1 MSTLTDLAKD
11 ERSPRMVLTI
21 VGTPND
27 VSTGNLLARVGA
39 VDTVAF
45 IQSSAEIPGMDE
57 VQAAVWRE
65 QARIRASAETIAYRL
80 AEGEQ
85 YYSFITPL
93 DAEWP
98 VQLSDLGSRAPYGL
112 WARGSTDQLAGGV
125 RTMVTFDGLRAATGY
140 GEEAARSMAGEL
152 AYAGYTVVSGGAYGI
167 EGTAHRGAM
176 AAGGGTIAVLASGV
190 DRTYPSG
197 HADLF
202 ERIRQN
208 GVVVSE
214 HAPGV
219 APTRQ
224 RFLDRSRLLAA
235 FSETTVIVEAGARS
249 GSIRTGAEARDLGRT
264 VGAVPGPITSS
275 ASTGTNLLLQQGRAH
290 LVTNAADIRDL
301 AEHGRTTPPS
311 PTLQSMSAY
320 AKSASTP
327 ARGL

>member
-1 MSTLTDLAKD
+1 MPTLTDLAKD
-11 ERSPRMVLTI
+11 ERSARMVLTI

-27 VSTGNLLARVGA
+27 VPTGNLIARVGA

-45 IQSSAEIPGMDE
+45 IQNDAEIPGVDE

-85 YYSFITPL
+85 YSFITPL

-98 VQLSDLGSRAPYGL
+98 VQLGDLGSRSPYGL
-112 WARGSTDQLAGGV
+112 WAHGNIDQLAGGV
-125 RTMVTFDGLRAATGY
+125 RTMVTFDGVRAATGY

-167 EGTAHRGAM
+167 EGTAHRGAL

-249 GSIRTGAEARDLGRT
+249 GSICTAVEARDLGRT
-264 VGAVPGPITSS
+264 VGAVPGPITSA
-275 ASTGTNLLLQQGRAH
+275 ASTGANLLLQQGRAQ
-290 LVTNAADIRDL
+290 LVTNAADVRDL
-301 AEHGRTTPPS
+301 IEHGQFTRQLPYFGS
-311 PTLQSMSAY
+311 P
-320 AKSASTP
+320 SASATRETP
-327 ARGL
+327 QQRSL

>member
-1 MSTLTDLAKD
+1 MPTLTDLAKD
-11 ERSPRMVLTI
+11 ERSARMVLTI

-27 VSTGNLLARVGA
+27 VPTGNLLARVGA
-39 VDTVAF
+39 VETVAF
-45 IQSSAEIPGMDE
+45 IQNDAEIPGMDE

-65 QARIRASAETIAYRL
+65 QARTRASAETIAYRF

-85 YYSFITPL
+85 YSFITPL
-93 DAEWP
+93 DTEWP
-98 VQLSDLGSRAPYGL
+98 VQLGDLGSRAPYGL
-112 WARGSTDQLAGGV
+112 WAHGNLDQLAGGV
-125 RTMVTFDGLRAATGY
+125 RKMITFDGVRAATGY

-214 HAPGV
+214 NAPGV

-235 FSETTVIVEAGARS
+235 LSETTVIVEAGARS
-249 GSIRTGAEARDLGRT
+249 GSIRTAVEARDLGRT

-275 ASTGTNLLLQQGRAH
+275 ASTGANLLLQQGCAQ
-290 LVTNAADIRDL
+290 LVTNAADVRDL
-301 AEHGRTTPPS
+301 VEHGQFTRQLPYFGS
-311 PTLQSMSAY
+311 P
-320 AKSASTP
+320 SASATRETP
-327 ARGL
+327 QQRSL